1 MEVLQWLVDATSVSG
16 LVIYCVGM
24 ALVMGVLTW
33 GSHLDHRRKIRRQ
46 TLAKR

>member
-1 MEVLQWLVDATSVSG
+1 MAGRCDECIWP
-16 LVIYCVGM
+16 VIYCVGM
-24 ALVMGVLTW
+24 TLVMGLLAW